1 MNRDL
6 AQYGELFTQIKT
18 RIRQAQAVAQWIS
31 GGHGQSERVPQ
42 PVAQLS
48 AHNSSR
54 ELQQLV
60 ARITLAYHSLILCQE
75 KDRVLAKYSLRDI
88 QKPIGVS
95 EYELTSILPETLK
108 SSLPTVEEIEAELSR
123 ELEG

>member
-1 MNRDL
+1 VVDDRLKHEND
-6 AQYGELFTQIKT
+6 
-18 RIRQAQAVAQWIS
+18 
-31 GGHGQSERVPQ
+31 Q
-42 PVAQLS
+42 PT
-48 AHNSSR
+48 
-54 ELQQLV
+54 
-60 ARITLAYHSLILCQE
+60 IGLILCQE
-75 KDRVLAKYSLRDI
+75 KDRVLAEYSLRDI

>member
-18 RIRQAQAVAQWIS
+18 RIRRAQAVAQ
-31 GGHGQSERVPQ
+31 
-42 PVAQLS
+42 LS
-48 AHNSSR
+48 THNSSR
-54 ELQQLV
+54 ELQQLI
-60 ARITLAYHSLILCQE
+60 ARIPLAHHSLILCQE
-75 KDRVLAKYSLRDI
+75 KDRVLAEYSLRDI